1 MEMENQETQKKPN
14 QHGKKVLGSAILLVG
29 LALLAKQMG
38 VNFPNWLIS
47 WPMALIVFGIAN
59 GFKHQFKTNGWI
71 IMILVG
77 SIFLAEKIMPE
88 LSVSQYTWPLILI
101 GLGVF
106 FIFGKGFKKGECK
119 RRRKFEDRFGS
130 PNTDNFAYAE
140 TPKNEEPATEKNEY
154 HAAGEEYIDSVSVF
168 GGTKKNILSKNFKG
182 GDVTNIFGGA
192 ELNFYHADINGVVV
206 LDVVQIFG
214 GTKIIVPP
222 SWEVVTEMAAVF
234 GGIDDKRSLNQ
245 ILTDK
250 SKVLL
255 IKGTSIF
262 GGIDIRNF

>member
-1 MEMENQETQKKPN
+1 MENNSELENSPK
-14 QHGKKVLGSAILLVG
+14 HGKKVLGSAILLVG

-38 VNFPNWLIS
+38 AGLPSWLFS
-47 WPMALIVFGIAN
+47 WPVLLIFIGVINGI
-59 GFKHQFKTNGWI
+59 KHQFKNNGWI
-71 IMILVG
+71 MMVLIGAV
-77 SIFLAEKIMPE
+77 FLAERIYPE
-88 LSVSQYTWPLILI
+88 LSVSRYTWPVVLI
-101 GLGVF
+101 GLGIF
-106 FIFGKGFKKGECK
+106 FIFGKGFKKHDCK
-119 RRRKFEDRFGS
+119 RRKRWQERYGN
-130 PNTDNFAYAE
+130 PHTDNFAYAE

-154 HAAGEEYIDSVSVF
+154 HVAGEEYIDSVSVF
-168 GGTKKNILSKNFKG
+168 GGTKKSILSKNFKG
-182 GDVTNIFGGA
+182 GDVTNIMGGA

-234 GGIDDKRSLNQ
+234 GGIDDKRSLTQ
-245 ILTDK
+245 VLTVK
-250 SKVLL
+250 SKVLV